1 MAANLEWMRDTV
13 SRIVPDEEAGIPRT
27 ESTPLAPGESRT
39 FVDHHPLIPESSGL
53 REEFEARIALIE
65 QYGAADTVVL
75 GQFISDLALFTAAVD
90 AGHSADPGDVASH
103 IEEVKA
109 ALAQGLDPELE
120 GDLSAFD
127 EEVFFAEVLPDR
139 LAKEFTRLSWRKE
152 LLADVVSFE
161 EGQGIWRD
169 AERAAVSATEVTLTC
184 EPGLD
189 ATVEEA
195 LAHLNAY
202 WELTPPPRRRLR

>member
-1 MAANLEWMRDTV
+1 M
-13 SRIVPDEEAGIPRT
+13 
-27 ESTPLAPGESRT
+27 
-39 FVDHHPLIPESSGL
+39 
-53 REEFEARIALIE
+53 
-65 QYGAADTVVL
+65 
-75 GQFISDLALFTAAVD
+75 
-90 AGHSADPGDVASH
+90 
-103 IEEVKA
+103 
-109 ALAQGLDPELE
+109 E
-120 GDLSAFD
+120 GYLSAFD

-169 AERAAVSATEVTLTC
+169 AERAAVSAAEVTLTG

>member
-1 MAANLEWMRDTV
+1 MREDY
-13 SRIVPDEEAGIPRT
+13 
-27 ESTPLAPGESRT
+27 
-39 FVDHHPLIPESSGL
+39 
-53 REEFEARIALIE
+53 EARIALIE

-103 IEEVKA
+103 IEEVKG

-120 GDLSAFD
+120 GYLSAFD

-169 AERAAVSATEVTLTC
+169 AERAAVSAAEVILTG